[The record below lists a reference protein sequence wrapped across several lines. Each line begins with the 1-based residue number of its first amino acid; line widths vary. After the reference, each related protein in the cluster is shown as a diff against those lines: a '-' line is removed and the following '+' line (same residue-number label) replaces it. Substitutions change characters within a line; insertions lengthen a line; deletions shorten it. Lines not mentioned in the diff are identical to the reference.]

1 MITVELFL
9 KDLSEAGIKKL
20 KDAGVF
26 NPNWDTFPITILVF
40 EAEDEELGLEVDN
53 D

>member
-20 KDAGVF
+20 KDADVL

-40 EAEDEELGLEVDN
+40 EAEEEELEVDN